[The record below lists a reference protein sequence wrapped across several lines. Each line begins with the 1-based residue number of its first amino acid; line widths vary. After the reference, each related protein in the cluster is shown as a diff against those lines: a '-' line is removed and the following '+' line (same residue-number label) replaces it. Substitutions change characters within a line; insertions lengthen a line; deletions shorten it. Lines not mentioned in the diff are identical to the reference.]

1 MGITPEKRLKGVNKL
16 KSSSTQILLSI
27 IIPFFNV
34 KDKIGKIL
42 DCLKQQ
48 TDKNFE
54 VIFINDGST
63 DGTAE
68 IVARENSQI
77 DCDGVR
83 LINQDNKGPAIAR
96 NAGFEYARGTYV
108 YFLDADD
115 IISNCL
121 VECLELGLD
130 KGQELPNV
138 IVFGYEVVDNSA
150 GTLANPKFNSWRI
163 GTVREYLMAATTS
176 RVGFGYLWNKF
187 IQRQF
192 IIMSNIHFEK
202 FNYDEDAI
210 FLSQLYLKVQSISFS
225 DDILYQYVQYPNS
238 LTHAKKNYYESVRSL
253 SRLNQVTDELSQ
265 EYALF
270 ENGLQLRI
278 KLRLVFALVRK
289 KGDLSS
295 DELSI
300 IRALLKS
307 IKSIHQYISIKDQI
321 AALCITVLGVP
332 GVRII
337 QFFL

>member
-115 IISNCL
+115 IISNC
-121 VECLELGLD
+121 
-130 KGQELPNV
+130 
-138 IVFGYEVVDNSA
+138 
-150 GTLANPKFNSWRI
+150 W
-163 GTVREYLMAATTS
+163 
-176 RVGFGYLWNKF
+176 
-187 IQRQF
+187 
-192 IIMSNIHFEK
+192 
-202 FNYDEDAI
+202 
-210 FLSQLYLKVQSISFS
+210 
-225 DDILYQYVQYPNS
+225 
-238 LTHAKKNYYESVRSL
+238 
-253 SRLNQVTDELSQ
+253 
-265 EYALF
+265 
-270 ENGLQLRI
+270 
-278 KLRLVFALVRK
+278 
-289 KGDLSS
+289 
-295 DELSI
+295 
-300 IRALLKS
+300 
-307 IKSIHQYISIKDQI
+307 
-321 AALCITVLGVP
+321 
-332 GVRII
+332 
-337 QFFL
+337 

>member
-1 MGITPEKRLKGVNKL
+1 M
-16 KSSSTQILLSI
+16 
-27 IIPFFNV
+27 
-34 KDKIGKIL
+34 
-42 DCLKQQ
+42 
-48 TDKNFE
+48 
-54 VIFINDGST
+54 
-63 DGTAE
+63 
-68 IVARENSQI
+68 
-77 DCDGVR
+77 
-83 LINQDNKGPAIAR
+83 
-96 NAGFEYARGTYV
+96 
-108 YFLDADD
+108 
-115 IISNCL
+115 
-121 VECLELGLD
+121 VECLELGLH

-150 GTLANPKFNSWRI
+150 GTLANPKFNSWRT

-176 RVGFGYLWNKF
+176 RVGFDYLWNKF

-289 KGDLSS
+289 KRDLSS